1 MVALRKILV
10 GLGLTLVA
18 GGAALLLYAVRYI
31 DEPLPLS
38 EPAVIDIP
46 AGKGLNGVAADL
58 AARGLLK
65 HPRVFAL
72 YGRWMSA
79 SARIKAGEYRIEPG
93 QTPAGLL
100 EQFVAGQVMLH
111 SITLIEGWTFAQAVE
126 AIRRH
131 PAVVVASEG
140 MTDQEIAHRL
150 ELPTD
155 SPEGWLLP
163 DTYHFA
169 RGTEDLALMAI
180 AATAME
186 EALDR
191 AWSERVPDL
200 PLDSPY
206 QALILASIIEK
217 ETGLAQERPRISGV
231 FVRRL
236 ERGMRL
242 QTDPTVIYGLG
253 PKFDGNLRKSDLNRD
268 TPYNSYT
275 RSGLPPTPIALP
287 GRKALVAAVQPAD
300 EGALYFVATGEGDG
314 SHYFSAT
321 LEEHNQAVAR
331 YLARLRE
338 RKD

>member
-1 MVALRKILV
+1 
-10 GLGLTLVA
+10 
-18 GGAALLLYAVRYI
+18 
-31 DEPLPLS
+31 
-38 EPAVIDIP
+38 
-46 AGKGLNGVAADL
+46 
-58 AARGLLK
+58 
-65 HPRVFAL
+65 
-72 YGRWMSA
+72 
-79 SARIKAGEYRIEPG
+79 
-93 QTPAGLL
+93 
-100 EQFVAGQVMLH
+100 MLH

-169 RGTEDLALMAI
+169 RGTDDLALMAI